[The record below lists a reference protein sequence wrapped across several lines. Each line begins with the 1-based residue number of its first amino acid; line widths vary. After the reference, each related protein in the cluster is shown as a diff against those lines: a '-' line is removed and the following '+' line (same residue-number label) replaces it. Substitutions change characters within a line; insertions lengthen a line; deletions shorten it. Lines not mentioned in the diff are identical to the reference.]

1 MSTVTV
7 SKASSPSKWFSNKSF
22 KLISLPRLRP
32 SKSNVSSSPKNNSSS
47 PQGSSGSNIPP
58 LMSTPKDRS
67 RKDQLRQV
75 FRYFDSDGDGKI
87 SSYEL
92 RSYFASI
99 GEYMSQEQAQ
109 GVIND
114 LDTDADNLMDFE
126 DFVKLM
132 ERDDQSGK
140 EEDEDLRRAFE
151 MFEVEK
157 GSGCITPKGLQR
169 MFSRLGDER
178 SYEECKAMIQKFD
191 LDGNGV
197 LDFHEF
203 NQMMA

>member
-1 MSTVTV
+1 MSTVIV
-7 SKASSPSKWFSNKSF
+7 SKPSSPSKWFSNKSF
-22 KLISLPRLRP
+22 KLSLPRLRS
-32 SKSNVSSSPKNNSSS
+32 SKSNVSSPRASQTDQLITTPKTPKN
-47 PQGSSGSNIPP
+47 
-58 LMSTPKDRS
+58 RS
-67 RKDQLRQV
+67 RKDQLREV

-87 SSYEL
+87 SGYEL

-99 GEYMSQEQAQ
+99 GEYMSHEQAQ
-109 GVIND
+109 SVIND
-114 LDTDADNLMDFE
+114 LDSDADNLMDFE

-132 ERDDQSGK
+132 ERDHQGGDDV
-140 EEDEDLRRAFE
+140 DEDLRRAFE

-157 GSGCITPKGLQR
+157 GSGCITPKGLQT

-178 SYEECKAMIQKFD
+178 SYEECEVMIKKFD

>member
-1 MSTVTV
+1 MSTAIV
-7 SKASSPSKWFSNKSF
+7 SKPSSPSKWFSNKSF
-22 KLISLPRLRP
+22 KLSLPRLRL
-32 SKSNVSSSPKNNSSS
+32 SKSNVSSPRASS
-47 PQGSSGSNIPP
+47 PSSPSSQTHELTKVPV
-58 LMSTPKDRS
+58 TPKGCPS
-67 RKDQLRQV
+67 RKDQLQEV

-87 SSYEL
+87 SGYEL

-114 LDTDADNLMDFE
+114 LDTDGDNLMDFD

-132 ERDDQSGK
+132 ERDHDQGGV
-140 EEDEDLRRAFE
+140 DEDLRSAFE

-157 GSGCITPKGLQR
+157 GCGCITPKGLQR

-178 SYEECKAMIQKFD
+178 SFQECEAMIQKFD

-197 LDFHEF
+197 LDFDEF